1 MEDNKLEWQ
10 KIKNLIFEITGKEA
24 SVEAILFLIGQ
35 REFGGLRRNYSK
47 EEKVTL
53 MDIALKRI
61 MSITGYYTKVGIDKK
76 GFPVWEKQKDFDQ
89 MNPFDQ
95 EILIRN
101 HIIEYFKQEGLI
113 Q

>member
-1 MEDNKLEWQ
+1 MEENTRDWQ
-10 KIKNLIFEITGKEA
+10 KIKDLILDITGKEA

-35 REFGGLRRNYSK
+35 REFGGLKRNFTK

-61 MSITGYYTKVGIDKK
+61 MSITGYYKKVGIDKK
-76 GFPVWEKQKDFDQ
+76 GFPVWEKIKDFQ
-89 MNPFDQ
+89 EMNPFDQ
-95 EILIRN
+95 ELLIRN